1 MELQAVSGR
10 AWLRSHC
17 ERADGTETADSG
29 QQSRY
34 HGGAGQ
40 GRICL
45 AADILLLEKE
55 ELAVDMQMDIVMLCN
70 SIELE
75 KRQMEREVVVGLVER
90 CVAENAR
97 VALTRTR
104 IYNVTMGYN
113 GRLVSRYETGKA

>member
-1 MELQAVSGR
+1 MKELTERKLPTPGSNPDIMEEQVKDAFV
-10 AWLRSHC
+10 W
-17 ERADGTETADSG
+17 E
-29 QQSRY
+29 
-34 HGGAGQ
+34 
-40 GRICL
+40 
-45 AADILLLEKE
+45 ADILLWNKE
-55 ELAVDMQMDIVMLCN
+55 ELAVDMQMDIVMLCD